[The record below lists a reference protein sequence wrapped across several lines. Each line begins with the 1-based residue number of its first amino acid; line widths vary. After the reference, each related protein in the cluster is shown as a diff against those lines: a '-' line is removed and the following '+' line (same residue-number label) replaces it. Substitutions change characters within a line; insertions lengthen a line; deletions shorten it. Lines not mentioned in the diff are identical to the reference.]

1 MKTPKTHSTLTLA
14 ALGLAFA
21 AGGCSLLPGGG
32 GGGDAGPDEFRVV
45 TKAPLSV
52 PPEYS
57 LRPPRAGSSVPR
69 EADTSRETTV
79 TAFGTNI
86 GADASPVERALVDAA
101 GANATD
107 PRIRAIVDYE
117 EGRLVRKTSEDADQI
132 LSSTPDGAVADSATG
147 DAEVS
152 IARGSGNRIKLPGT

>member
-86 GADASPVERALVDAA
+86 GADASPV
-101 GANATD
+101 ANATD

-152 IARGSGNRIKLPGT
+152 IARGSGDRIKLPGT